1 MKRVL
6 RMAIFA
12 ALVAAVALPGAT
24 FAAGPAADSAPQTYN
39 VLVGYENTRQAYDI
53 MSFFPNVVTIHVGDT
68 VHWKINSKELHT
80 VTFLAGSSL
89 PDLIVPSATVGGDP
103 SISPILLNPLA
114 ADKAVPAGGMYDGS
128 TYANSGL
135 MGYES
140 WEYQDFNLTFTKAG
154 TYDYVCIVH
163 GTMMSGKVVVEG
175 PEVRVPSPGQS
186 TALGHKQLA
195 EQLAKVPAVMR
206 AAKAQAMP
214 DELNPDGSAT
224 HFITLGYMD
233 GQIDVMGFF
242 PNQVKVKPGDTVV
255 WAMSPNNFAPHTV
268 TFLNGAPDPELAI
281 PSGSLLYA
289 DPGTFFPSGSGT
301 ELTRSGVFN
310 SGVVEPTPGQF
321 TEFYS
326 LKIGDMSP
334 GLLPY
339 VCLLHDESGMRGS
352 LMVTS
357 EDHTRHGSG
366 VLEEIRE

>member
-12 ALVAAVALPGAT
+12 ALVVAVALPGAT
-24 FAAGPAADSAPQTYN
+24 FAAGPAVSSAPQTYN
-39 VLVGYENTRQAYDI
+39 VLVGYENTHQAYDI

-103 SISPILLNPLA
+103 SISPIVLNPLA

-135 MGYES
+135 MGFET

-163 GTMMSGKVVVEG
+163 GTMMSGQVVVEG
-175 PEVRVPSPGQS
+175 PEARVPSPGQS

-195 EQLAKVPAVMR
+195 EQLAKVPAVLK

-242 PNQVKVKPGDTVV
+242 PNKVKVNPGDTVV

-268 TFLNGAPDPELAI
+268 TFLNGAPDPGLAI
-281 PSGSLLYA
+281 LSGSLLYA
-289 DPGTFFPSGSGT
+289 NPATFFPNGAGP
-301 ELTRSGVFN
+301 ELTRSGVYN

-321 TEFYS
+321 SEFYT
-326 LKIGDMSP
+326 LKVGDMAP
-334 GLLPY
+334 GLQPY
-339 VCLLHDESGMRGS
+339 VCLLHDESGMKGS
-352 LMVTS
+352 LMVTPKNEAHQGLS
-357 EDHTRHGSG
+357 AFP
-366 VLEEIRE
+366 EIRE